1 MHNIK
6 DIRKDID
13 NFKNTIKNRNVDV
26 DFDQILNLDEENRK
40 LIQEKEK
47 LEMEK
52 KSISKSKDETLF
64 EKSKEISNKIDDL
77 SKNQKNVKDQLDQ
90 ILSNIPNLPLNDVP
104 VGKDENSNK
113 EVVKSGKIKEMSFK
127 PKSHYEIGEKLN
139 MLDFDLA
146 TKTTGSRFVFVKD
159 KLASLER
166 AISNFM
172 IDTHVNNNGY
182 TEISPPLMA
191 TDNTMFGTGQLPKF
205 ENDQFEIKFDDKND
219 RKFLIPTAEV
229 ILTNMVKNQILN
241 LKSLPMRLVASTPC
255 FRKEAGSYGK
265 DTKGMI
271 RQHQFYKVEL
281 VSIVENNKCIEE
293 LERMTNCATK
303 ILDDLQLPY
312 RKIILSTGDMG
323 FSAEKTYDIEVW
335 LPSENKYREISSC
348 SSCGTFQA
356 KRMKARYKNNNNE
369 NEFVG
374 TLNGRLVA
382 STPCFRKEA
391 GSYGKD
397 TKGMIRQHQFYKV
410 ELVSIVENNKCIE
423 ELERMTNCATK
434 ILDDLQL
441 PYRKI
446 ILSTG
451 DMGFSAEKTYDIEVW
466 LPSENKYREI
476 SSCSSCGTFQAK
488 RMKARYKN
496 NNNEN
501 EFVGTLNG
509 SGLAVGRTLIAILE
523 NYQTEDG
530 SIIIPEKL
538 RPYMNNMEKIGIN

>member
-6 DIRKDID
+6 DIRNNFED
-13 NFKNTIKNRNVDV
+13 FKNSIKHRNIDINLDEIIELDKKNRNFIHD
-26 DFDQILNLDEENRK
+26 
-40 LIQEKEK
+40 KEK

-52 KSISKSKDETLF
+52 KSISKSKDESLF
-64 EKSKEISNKIDDL
+64 KKSKEISIQIEEL
-77 SKNQKNVKDQLDQ
+77 SKKQKIIKDKLDN
-90 ILSNIPNLPLNDVP
+90 ILSSIPNVPLNDVP
-104 VGKDENSNK
+104 VGKDENDNK
-113 EVVKSGKIKEMSFK
+113 EVIKVGKINKFSFK
-127 PKSHYEIGEKLN
+127 PKSHYELGEKLN

-146 TKTTGSRFVFVKD
+146 SKTTGSRFVFVKD
-159 KLASLER
+159 KLATLER

-172 IDTHVNNNGY
+172 IDTHTKINGY

-205 ENDQFEIKFDDKND
+205 ENDQFEIKFDDKNE

-241 LKSLPMRLVASTPC
+241 INSLPMRLVASTPC

-281 VSIVENNKCIEE
+281 VSIVENNKCLEE
-293 LERMTNCATK
+293 LERMTTCATK
-303 ILDDLQLPY
+303 ILDDLKLPY

-335 LPSENKYREISSC
+335 LPSEEKYREISSC

-356 KRMKARYKNNNNE
+356 TRMKARYKNRDNN
-369 NEFVG
+369 
-374 TLNGRLVA
+374 T
-382 STPCFRKEA
+382 
-391 GSYGKD
+391 
-397 TKGMIRQHQFYKV
+397 
-410 ELVSIVENNKCIE
+410 
-423 ELERMTNCATK
+423 
-434 ILDDLQL
+434 
-441 PYRKI
+441 
-446 ILSTG
+446 
-451 DMGFSAEKTYDIEVW
+451 
-466 LPSENKYREI
+466 
-476 SSCSSCGTFQAK
+476 
-488 RMKARYKN
+488 
-496 NNNEN
+496 

-530 SIIIPEKL
+530 SIIIPDVLK
-538 RPYMNNMEKIGIN
+538 PYMGNIDKISIN

>member
-6 DIRKDID
+6 DIRNNFED
-13 NFKNTIKNRNVDV
+13 FKNSIKHRNIDINLDEIVELDKKNRNFIHD
-26 DFDQILNLDEENRK
+26 
-40 LIQEKEK
+40 KEK

-52 KSISKSKDETLF
+52 KSISKSKDESLF
-64 EKSKEISNKIDDL
+64 KKSKEISIQIEEL
-77 SKNQKNVKDQLDQ
+77 SKKQKIVKDKLDN
-90 ILSNIPNLPLNDVP
+90 ILSSIPNVPLNDVP
-104 VGKDENSNK
+104 VGKDENDNK
-113 EVVKSGKIKEMSFK
+113 EVIKVGKINKFSFK
-127 PKSHYEIGEKLN
+127 PKSHYELGEKLK

-146 TKTTGSRFVFVKD
+146 SKTTGSRFVFVKG
-159 KLASLER
+159 KLATLER

-172 IDTHVNNNGY
+172 IDTHTKINGY

-205 ENDQFEIKFDDKND
+205 ENDQFEIKFDDKNE

-241 LKSLPMRLVASTPC
+241 INSLPMRLVASTPC

-281 VSIVENNKCIEE
+281 VSIVENNKCLEE
-293 LERMTNCATK
+293 LERMTTCATK
-303 ILDDLQLPY
+303 ILDDLKLPY

-335 LPSENKYREISSC
+335 LPSEEKYREISSC

-356 KRMKARYKNNNNE
+356 TRMKARYKNKDNN
-369 NEFVG
+369 
-374 TLNGRLVA
+374 T
-382 STPCFRKEA
+382 
-391 GSYGKD
+391 
-397 TKGMIRQHQFYKV
+397 
-410 ELVSIVENNKCIE
+410 
-423 ELERMTNCATK
+423 
-434 ILDDLQL
+434 
-441 PYRKI
+441 
-446 ILSTG
+446 
-451 DMGFSAEKTYDIEVW
+451 
-466 LPSENKYREI
+466 
-476 SSCSSCGTFQAK
+476 
-488 RMKARYKN
+488 
-496 NNNEN
+496 

-530 SIIIPEKL
+530 SIIIPDVLK
-538 RPYMNNMEKIGIN
+538 PYMGNIDKISIN